1 MIVFFDKWKIF
12 SEFLKVKY
20 IYLKNHTT
28 IVTSCNSKVKYNNIN
43 YNNFNFD
50 GIIKVTTCN
59 ITCKQETKV
68 CWEIIEAHPSPKQE
82 CVGGTA
88 VWAGGCAVYIWV
100 CLYPNKGVLGP
111 VYSLTRVSTRNQS
124 SMGRNGD
131 VSDLNS
137 CSDFLTKKIITNKL
151 YLLFTYS
158 QFVNFIIKLQIYL
171 YMLFSN
177 WNCNYTCWYEV
188 VIMWYS
194 PVFWSSD

>member
-88 VWAGGCAVYIWV
+88 VRAGGCAVYILGV
-100 CLYPNKGVLGP
+100 SLSKQGGFGPSLHFNKCLYTESIINGPKWWCLRFKFMFRFLNK
-111 VYSLTRVSTRNQS
+111 
-124 SMGRNGD
+124 
-131 VSDLNS
+131 
-137 CSDFLTKKIITNKL
+137 NK
-151 YLLFTYS
+151 S
-158 QFVNFIIKLQIYL
+158 
-171 YMLFSN
+171 
-177 WNCNYTCWYEV
+177 
-188 VIMWYS
+188 
-194 PVFWSSD
+194 